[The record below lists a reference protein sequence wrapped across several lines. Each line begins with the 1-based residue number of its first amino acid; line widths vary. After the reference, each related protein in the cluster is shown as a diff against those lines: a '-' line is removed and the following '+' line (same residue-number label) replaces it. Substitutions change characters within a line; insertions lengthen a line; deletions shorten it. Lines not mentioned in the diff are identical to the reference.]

1 MCSND
6 ELVRRLIKNGRLK
19 SPKLIAAFRA
29 IDRKDFVLPETQDC
43 AYEDHALG
51 IGYSATISQPTTVA
65 FMLEKLAA
73 SPGEK
78 ILDVGAG
85 SGWTTAL
92 LAQIV
97 EEKGTVY
104 GVETVPALV
113 AFGSNNLSKYKL
125 PNATI
130 VQATQNL
137 GLPTK
142 APFNKILVS
151 ASISQVPN
159 ELMAQLGIGGTLVIP
174 VGEALWQVK
183 KISQTQSTANK
194 YPGFVFVPLQD

>member
-1 MCSND
+1 M
-6 ELVRRLIKNGRLK
+6 E
-19 SPKLIAAFRA
+19 
-29 IDRKDFVLPETQDC
+29 DC

-51 IGYSATISQPTTVA
+51 IGYGATISQPTTVA

-73 SPGEK
+73 APGEK
-78 ILDVGAG
+78 VLDIGAG

-97 EEKGTVY
+97 GEKGTVY
-104 GVETVPALV
+104 GVEIVPALV
-113 AFGSNNLSKYKL
+113 AFGSHNLSKYMIT
-125 PNATI
+125 NATI

-137 GLPTK
+137 GLQTK
-142 APFNKILVS
+142 APFSKILVS
-151 ASISQVPN
+151 ASIRQVPS
-159 ELMAQLGIGGTLVIP
+159 ELMAQLGMGGTLVIP

-183 KISQTQSTANK
+183 KISVTQSTANK